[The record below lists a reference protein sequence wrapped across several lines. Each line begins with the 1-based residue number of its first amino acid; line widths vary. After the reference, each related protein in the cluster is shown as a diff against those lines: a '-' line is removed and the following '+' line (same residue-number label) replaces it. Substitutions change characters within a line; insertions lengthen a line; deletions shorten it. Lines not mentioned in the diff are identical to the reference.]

1 MIIMK
6 TNGLIYL
13 IWLKNDIIMH
23 QLGNKLF
30 VIGGHKILSS
40 ELFDSFTRKFTLLL
54 SIYSKAFHHSTVQAI
69 GVCLIL

>member
-1 MIIMK
+1 MK
-6 TNGLIYL
+6 NE
-13 IWLKNDIIMH
+13 KRHNHASVSM
-23 QLGNKLF
+23 GNKLF